1 MDLAF
6 LNLTFLFGALGAAVP
21 LVLHLVRRQRA
32 GIHVFSMVRFLIS
45 SQRAIVRQQRF
56 RRLLLLLLR
65 MAACALLAVIFAR
78 PFLRDQEE
86 TVFAGTQPEAVA
98 ILVDTSYSMGYG
110 NRIALAKRRA
120 AEILNDL
127 QTGDQA
133 ALLPFAVQA
142 RVVRELG
149 SSHAELPV
157 LLDSEVIATFQATD
171 YVEALRAA
179 DDQLSGSDFDRRTVY
194 LVSDFQQSG
203 WNPRSGGWKLSPGVQ
218 LRMIDVGDAQ
228 DDNSAVTGV
237 EIPSIAGMD
246 PSAVPAGQERAPAA
260 PVAAPGEDRAPAAP
274 EGERRAP
281 AGQERALSGDGR
293 TLDVAVRIR
302 NFGPAPFRDEVTLRV
317 NGIETGKRR
326 VDIPPYSDR
335 VEIFR
340 QTFGSATNTGEVM
353 LGEDGLPVDNRFY
366 FTVNAPTPVRV
377 LCLEE
382 RSRPN
387 RPSEAAYYLSQ
398 ALSLRRDPPVVVDVQ
413 SPDALA
419 AIDPS
424 EYDVVVSANLSVLPR
439 AAKDRLTGYVRSG
452 GSLIIALNPAVSS
465 GIFNSSFGELL
476 PGRIASLSSPDSP
489 RDRYRLLT
497 DVNYQHP
504 VFQPF
509 SGPRHGD
516 FGTVRFY
523 RTARFEPD
531 SSASVPARFDDGAAA
546 VAEKPLGNGRTFL
559 VLSTFDL
566 AWTDF
571 PIREVFVPFLYES
584 IDYLASRGTMHE
596 RGTGLY
602 RLAGEAVRLPDD
614 AQHVVLPSG
623 EQVPV
628 ESSRS
633 GRKLITQTRQP
644 GLYRVQSESGRQ
656 TFAVNLDTRESDF
669 TRMDT
674 EAFAAAMINPVAV
687 SPESRET
694 ESLARFVRDAEVER
708 RQGLWWILG
717 FTLIVLVLGETLLA
731 NRTHR

>member
-6 LNLTFLFGALGAAVP
+6 LNITFLFGALGAAVP
-21 LVLHLVRRQRA
+21 LILHLVRRQRA

-45 SQRAIVRQQRF
+45 SQRTIVRQQRF
-56 RRLLLLLLR
+56 RRILLLLLR

-78 PFLRDQEE
+78 PFLQDQDE
-86 TVFAGTQPEAVA
+86 TVFGGTQPEAVA
-98 ILVDTSYSMGYG
+98 ILIDTSYSMGYG
-110 NRIALAKRRA
+110 NRLALARRRA
-120 AEILNDL
+120 VEILNDL

-133 ALLPFAVQA
+133 ALLTFAVQA

-149 SSHAELPV
+149 TNHAELPV
-157 LLDSEVIATFQATD
+157 LLDTVVNATYQATD

-179 DDQLSGSDFDRRTVY
+179 DDQLSGADFSRRTVY
-194 LVSDFQQSG
+194 LVSDLQQTG
-203 WNPRSGGWKLSPGVQ
+203 WNPRSGGWKLGPGVQ

-228 DDNSAVTGV
+228 DGNSAVTGV
-237 EIPSIAGMD
+237 EIPNVTGAG
-246 PSAVPAGQERAPAA
+246 PVGASAGSAGVSAGEGRAPA
-260 PVAAPGEDRAPAAP
+260 GEDRAPAG
-274 EGERRAP
+274 EGRTPTGDARA
-281 AGQERALSGDGR
+281 QSGDGR
-293 TLDVAVRIR
+293 FLDVAVRIR
-302 NFGPAPFRDEVTLRV
+302 NFGQTPFRDEVTLRV

-326 VDIPPYSDR
+326 VDIPPHSGQ

-340 QTFGSATNTGEVM
+340 QDFGAATNTGEVIV
-353 LGEDGLPVDNRFY
+353 GEDGLPVDNRFY

-398 ALSLRRDPPVVVDVQ
+398 ALSLRRDPPVVVDVR
-413 SPDALA
+413 SPESLTAV
-419 AIDPS
+419 DPS
-424 EYDVVVSANLSVLPR
+424 EYDVVISANLSVLPR
-439 AAKDRLTGYVRSG
+439 AARDRLAGYVRSG
-452 GSLIIALNPAVSS
+452 GSLIIGLNPAVSS

-476 PGRIASLSSPDSP
+476 PGRVVSLSSPDLP

-531 SSASVPARFDDGAAA
+531 SSASVPARFDDGTAA

-596 RGTGLY
+596 RGAGLY

-614 AQHVVLPSG
+614 ARHVELPSG
-623 EQVPV
+623 EQVPA
-628 ESSRS
+628 ETSRS
-633 GRKLITQTRQP
+633 GRKLFTQTRQP
-644 GLYRVQSESGRQ
+644 GLYRVQSAGGQQ

-669 TRMDT
+669 ARMDA
-674 EAFAAAMINPVAV
+674 EAFAAALINPVAT
-687 SPESRET
+687 SPEARET
-694 ESLARFVRDAEVER
+694 ESQARLARDAEVER
-708 RQGLWWILG
+708 RQGLWWFLG
-717 FTLIVLVLGETLLA
+717 FTLIALVLGETLLA

>member
-32 GIHVFSMVRFLIS
+32 GIHVFSMVRFLVS
-45 SQRAIVRQQRF
+45 SQRAIVRQHRF

-78 PFLRDQEE
+78 PFLRDMDE
-86 TVFAGTQPEAVA
+86 TVFTGSQPEAVA
-98 ILVDTSYSMGYG
+98 ILIDTSYSMGFG
-110 NRIALAKRRA
+110 NRIALAKRRT
-120 AEILNDL
+120 AEVLNDL
-127 QTGDQA
+127 QTGDHA
-133 ALLPFAVQA
+133 ALLTFTVQA

-149 SSHAELPV
+149 SNQSELPV
-157 LLDSEVIATFQATD
+157 LLDTEVNATFEATD
-171 YVEALRAA
+171 FVEALRAA
-179 DDQLSGSDFDRRTVY
+179 DDQLSGSNFDRRTVY
-194 LVSDFQQSG
+194 LVSDLQQSG
-203 WNPRSGGWKLSPGVQ
+203 WNPQSGGWKLGPGVQ

-228 DDNSAVTGV
+228 DSNAAVTGV
-237 EIPSIAGMD
+237 EIPRIA
-246 PSAVPAGQERAPAA
+246 AVESPA
-260 PVAAPGEDRAPAAP
+260 
-274 EGERRAP
+274 
-281 AGQERALSGDGR
+281 ALSGENRAPVGVEPVLTGDGR
-293 TLDVAVRIR
+293 ILDVAVRIR
-302 NFGPAPFRDEVTLRV
+302 NYGQAHFREEITLQV
-317 NGIETGKRR
+317 NGTETGKRR
-326 VDIPPYSDR
+326 VDIPPRSGR
-335 VEIFR
+335 VEVFR
-340 QTFGSATNTGEVM
+340 QTFESATNAGEVI
-353 LGEDGLPVDNRFY
+353 LGEDGLPADNRFY
-366 FTVNAPTPVRV
+366 FTVNAPAPVRV
-377 LCLEE
+377 LCLEA
-382 RSRPN
+382 RSRPD

-398 ALSLRRDPPVVVDVQ
+398 ALSLRRDPPVVVDVR
-413 SPDALA
+413 SPDALTA
-419 AIDPS
+419 ADPS
-424 EYDVVVSANLSVLPR
+424 EYDVVISANLSVLPR

-465 GIFNSSFGELL
+465 GIFNASFGELL
-476 PGRIASLSSPDSP
+476 PGRIESLSSPNSP

-531 SSASVPARFDDGAAA
+531 SSASVSARFDDGAAA

-584 IDYLASRGTMHE
+584 IDYLASRGTINA
-596 RGTGLY
+596 RGDGLY
-602 RLAGEAVRLPDD
+602 HLAGEAVRLADD
-614 AQHVVLPSG
+614 ARHVELPSG

-628 ESSRS
+628 ETSRL
-633 GRKLITQTRQP
+633 GRKLFTQTRQP
-644 GLYRVQSESGRQ
+644 GFYRVLSAEGQQ

-669 TRMDT
+669 TRMDAG
-674 EAFAAAMINPVAV
+674 AFAAALINPVAT
-687 SPESRET
+687 SPEVRES
-694 ESLARFVRDAEVER
+694 ESQARWVRDAEVER
-708 RQGLWWILG
+708 RQGIWWILG
-717 FTLIVLVLGETLLA
+717 CTLIVLVLGETALA